1 MDKDTINLLLKEAKE
16 VANKNFCCKHSGY
29 TVGAAL
35 LTKDGKVYKGFNI
48 ENDGIQSICAER
60 VAFSKALSEMNKDF
74 TCIVI
79 VGKEKKEE
87 KFIKTVPCGYCRQFM
102 SEYTNKDFM
111 IYTYDDNEDKLY
123 SYSIQ
128 VSHSLNFFPLNLQ
141 KLRL

>member
-1 MDKDTINLLLKEAKE
+1 MNKDTINLLIKEAKE
-16 VANKNFCCKHSGY
+16 VANKNYCCKYSNY

-60 VAFSKALSEMNKDF
+60 VVFSKALSEMNKEF
-74 TCIVI
+74 TCIVV
-79 VGKEKKEE
+79 VGKNIKDE

-128 VSHSLNFFPLNLQ
+128 ELLPENF
-141 KLRL
+141 KL

>member
-1 MDKDTINLLLKEAKE
+1 MNKDTINLLIKEAKE
-16 VANKNFCCKHSGY
+16 IANKNFCCKHSNY

-60 VAFSKALSEMNKDF
+60 VAFTKALSEMNKDF
-74 TCIVI
+74 TCIAV
-79 VGKEKKEE
+79 VGKDMKDA
-87 KFIKTVPCGYCRQFM
+87 KFKKTVPCGYCRQFM

-111 IYTYDDNEDKLY
+111 IYTYDENEDKIY

-128 VSHSLNFFPLNLQ
+128 ELLPNNF
-141 KLRL
+141 KL